1 MKLIIN
7 SLDQGIVITK
17 NSKTKTAGNP
27 NWRKGMNSPN
37 PQGRPKG
44 IIDKRMK
51 VNQSLLADADDIA
64 KVVIQSALSGDM
76 QAASLV
82 LSRIAP
88 TLKAQ
93 TETVQFE
100 LDATASVTEQA
111 QSVLQA
117 IADGN
122 VAPDVGKQ
130 IIEAINALNGIRQI
144 DELEQRINALE
155 KH

>member
-1 MKLIIN
+1 
-7 SLDQGIVITK
+7 
-17 NSKTKTAGNP
+17 
-27 NWRKGMNSPN
+27 
-37 PQGRPKG
+37 
-44 IIDKRMK
+44 MK

-100 LDATASVTEQA
+100 LDASASVTEQA

>member
-1 MKLIIN
+1 M
-7 SLDQGIVITK
+7 TT

-100 LDATASVTEQA
+100 LDPQQVLPNKPNLFCRLLQTAMLRLMWVNKS
-111 QSVLQA
+111 L
-117 IADGN
+117 
-122 VAPDVGKQ
+122 KR
-130 IIEAINALNGIRQI
+130 LM
-144 DELEQRINALE
+144 L
-155 KH
+155 

>member
-1 MKLIIN
+1 MTTNNQI
-7 SLDQGIVITK
+7 
-17 NSKTKTAGNP
+17 GNP
-27 NWRKGMNSPN
+27 NWRRGMSSPN
-37 PQGRPKG
+37 PSGRPKG

-51 VNQSLLADADDIA
+51 VNQALLNQSEDITN
-64 KVVIQSALSGDM
+64 VVIQSALKGDM

-93 TETVQFE
+93 SETVQFE
-100 LDATASVTEQA
+100 LDSTAPVTEQA

-117 IADGN
+117 IANGL
-122 VAPDVGKQ
+122 VAPDIGKQ
-130 IIEAINALNGIRQI
+130 IIEAINALSGIRQI
-144 DELEQRINALE
+144 DELAQRIEALE

>member
-1 MKLIIN
+1 M
-7 SLDQGIVITK
+7 
-17 NSKTKTAGNP
+17 
-27 NWRKGMNSPN
+27 
-37 PQGRPKG
+37 
-44 IIDKRMK
+44 
-51 VNQSLLADADDIA
+51 
-64 KVVIQSALSGDM
+64 
-76 QAASLV
+76 
-82 LSRIAP
+82 
-88 TLKAQ
+88 
-93 TETVQFE
+93 
-100 LDATASVTEQA
+100 TEQA

>member
-1 MKLIIN
+1 M
-7 SLDQGIVITK
+7 TT
-17 NSKTKTAGNP
+17 NSKTKTPGNP

-76 QAASLV
+76 QV

-93 TETVQFE
+93 TKTVQFE

-122 VAPDVGKQ
+122 VAPDMGKQ

>member
-1 MKLIIN
+1 M
-7 SLDQGIVITK
+7 TT

-100 LDATASVTEQA
+100 LDATAK
-111 QSVLQA
+111 VLP
-117 IADGN
+117 N
-122 VAPDVGKQ
+122 K
-130 IIEAINALNGIRQI
+130 LNLFYKLLLTAMLR
-144 DELEQRINALE
+144 LMWVNKSLKRLML
-155 KH
+155 

>member
-1 MKLIIN
+1 MTTNNQI
-7 SLDQGIVITK
+7 
-17 NSKTKTAGNP
+17 GNP
-27 NWRKGMNSPN
+27 NWRKGMSSPN
-37 PQGRPKG
+37 PSGRPKG

-51 VNQSLLADADDIA
+51 VNQALLNQSEDITN
-64 KVVIQSALSGDM
+64 VVIQSALKGDM

-93 TETVQFE
+93 SETVQFE
-100 LDATASVTEQA
+100 LDSTAPVTEQA

-117 IADGN
+117 IANGL
-122 VAPDVGKQ
+122 VAPDIGKQ
-130 IIEAINALNGIRQI
+130 IIEAINALSGIRQI
-144 DELEQRINALE
+144 DELAQRIEALE